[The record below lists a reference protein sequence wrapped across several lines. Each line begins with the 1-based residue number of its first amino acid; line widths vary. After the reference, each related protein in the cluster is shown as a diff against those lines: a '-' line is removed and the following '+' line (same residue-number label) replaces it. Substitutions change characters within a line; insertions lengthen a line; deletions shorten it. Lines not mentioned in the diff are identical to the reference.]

1 MEEVI
6 RESFRRV
13 ERERERER
21 ERGGGALAQHFDEE
35 NNEKFGELN
44 P

>member
-13 ERERERER
+13 ERE
-21 ERGGGALAQHFDEE
+21 GGALAQHFDEE
-35 NNEKFGELN
+35 NNEKFGE
-44 P
+44 PSP

>member
-1 MEEVI
+1 MEGVV

-13 ERERERER
+13 ER

-35 NNEKFGELN
+35 NNEKFEKLN

>member
-13 ERERERER
+13 ERE
-21 ERGGGALAQHFDEE
+21 GGALAQHFDEE
-35 NNEKFGELN
+35 NNEKFEKLN

>member
-13 ERERERER
+13 ERERER
-21 ERGGGALAQHFDEE
+21 GGALAQHFDEE
-35 NNEKFGELN
+35 NNEKFGE
-44 P
+44 PSP